1 MPNRREPPPPP
12 PPSPPAVDSTALME
26 RPDFGDDDDG
36 GVGPGGFD
44 DDDFTSKV
52 GLERTQ
58 PPRDGER
65 TGRFP
70 MTEVGDSLPL
80 AHVSELQEL
89 DEFGGLDDL
98 DDFDDDLDGRAATA
112 IMRITPDMLR
122 EAQGESAEDSEFAPP
137 TSSELDG
144 EIELQRWS
152 AGSGASP
159 ARPSPPSPLPVAM
172 DGNLEITDPTRRASG
187 QAVTQIAVPLP
198 PVPVL
203 RAEQIP
209 NAPPPGATVA
219 LVDEADAA
227 LAAAHNAVDAT
238 AARFYIQ
245 RARQVLARLRD
256 QLD

>member
-12 PPSPPAVDSTALME
+12 PPPPPAVDSTALME

-52 GLERTQ
+52 PLERTM

-65 TGRFP
+65 TGRFA
-70 MTEVGDSLPL
+70 MTEDGESLPS

-89 DEFGGLDDL
+89 DEFGGLEDL
-98 DDFDDDLDGRAATA
+98 DDLDDLDGRAPTA

-122 EAQGESAEDSEFAPP
+122 EAHGESEDSEFAPP

-159 ARPSPPSPLPVAM
+159 ARASQLPLPPPMAM

-187 QAVTQIAVPLP
+187 QAVTQVAVPLP

-203 RAEQIP
+203 RADQIP
-209 NAPPPGATVA
+209 HAPPPGATLA

-227 LAAAHNAVDAT
+227 LAAAHGAADAT